1 MNRNKDENNEKASI
15 IRIVYQNIDNTS
27 NNNTIAIVIRIIAIL
42 IQIIQIQIWI
52 WILKLI

>member
-1 MNRNKDENNEKASI
+1 MNRNKDKNNEKASI

-52 WILKLI
+52 LKLI